1 MMVRLNELENFVM
14 KEVPRVDNS
23 IMMGAD
29 MAGLRE
35 QVKEVRRQ
43 QEVQMVEI
51 NTLKAIAR

>member
-1 MMVRLNELENFVM
+1 
-14 KEVPRVDNS
+14 
-23 IMMGAD
+23 MMGAD